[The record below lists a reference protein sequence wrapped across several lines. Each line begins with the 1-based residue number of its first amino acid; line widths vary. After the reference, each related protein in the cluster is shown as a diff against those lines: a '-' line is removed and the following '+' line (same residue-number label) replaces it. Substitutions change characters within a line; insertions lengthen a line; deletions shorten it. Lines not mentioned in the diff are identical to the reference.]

1 MVALM
6 VRHMEEKYAQRV
18 REANAAT
25 QTIPKEVAA
34 LDARLVRLRARL
46 ASGDP
51 DMTAEELQGVIRDVE
66 QKRAEL
72 KATQPEERQHAR
84 VLALLPKAAKAYASQ
99 LEEGIDGDPRAVQRA
114 RLILRDLI
122 GKITYTPRPD
132 GSLWAS
138 YRLNPGILVSGPH
151 TGDRIRGRGDRI

>member
-1 MVALM
+1 M
-6 VRHMEEKYAQRV
+6 RSGYESRTQRQ
-18 REANAAT
+18 RRSLRTSPPSTNA
-25 QTIPKEVAA
+25 
-34 LDARLVRLRARL
+34 LVRLRARL

-51 DMTAEELQGVIRDVE
+51 DMTQDELQGVIRDVE

-72 KATQPEERQHAR
+72 KAAQPEAKQHAR
-84 VLALLPKAAKAYASQ
+84 VLALLPKAGKAYATQ
-99 LEEGIDGDPRAVQRA
+99 LEEGIDGDPRATQRA

-138 YRLNPGILVSGPH
+138 YYLNPGILVSGP
-151 TGDRIRGRGDRI
+151 